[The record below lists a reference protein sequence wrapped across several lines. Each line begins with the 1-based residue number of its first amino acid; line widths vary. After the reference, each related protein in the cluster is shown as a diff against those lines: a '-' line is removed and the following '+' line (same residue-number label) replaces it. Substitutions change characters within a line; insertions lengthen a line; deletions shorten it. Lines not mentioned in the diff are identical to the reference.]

1 MSLTRKEDEASI
13 MMSRIAERE
22 AELTLRQLEEHFMC
36 ALCYEVL
43 AAPYALNP
51 GQCGHTFCALCIL
64 KWFFSRLHRACGGWH
79 ESVDCPICRSLL
91 IITPEGAVRAF
102 VTFPFV
108 PNRVAAATI
117 EALVEKLLELP
128 LCSQAKIKKEETEG
142 LWASQSRKDRGSECA
157 RKEEQSD
164 VKEPDKVSDA
174 LDVTVWR
181 EGGHMRAEWLKRD
194 REGKKEMAHLLK
206 CWCTMGSQEFVALKE
221 KLGV

>member
-1 MSLTRKEDEASI
+1 MI
-13 MMSRIAERE
+13 SRIAERE
-22 AELTLRQLEEHFMC
+22 AESTLRQLEEHFMC
-36 ALCYEVL
+36 ALCYEIL

-51 GQCGHTFCALCIL
+51 GHCGHTFCALCIL
-64 KWFFSRLHRACGGWH
+64 KWFFSRLHRPCGGWH
-79 ESVDCPICRSLL
+79 ESVDCPICRSVL
-91 IITPEGAVRAF
+91 ISTPEGAVRGLA
-102 VTFPFV
+102 TFPFV

-117 EALVEKLLELP
+117 ESLVEKLLELP

-142 LWASQSRKDRGSECA
+142 MWASQSRKDRGSECA

-164 VKEPDKVSDA
+164 DKQPDKMPDA
-174 LDVTVWR
+174 LDVTFWR

-194 REGKKEMAHLLK
+194 REGKKEMARLLE

>member
-1 MSLTRKEDEASI
+1 M
-13 MMSRIAERE
+13 
-22 AELTLRQLEEHFMC
+22 
-36 ALCYEVL
+36 
-43 AAPYALNP
+43 
-51 GQCGHTFCALCIL
+51 
-64 KWFFSRLHRACGGWH
+64 
-79 ESVDCPICRSLL
+79 
-91 IITPEGAVRAF
+91 

-117 EALVEKLLELP
+117 ESLVEKLIELP

-164 VKEPDKVSDA
+164 NKEPDKMSDA

-194 REGKKEMAHLLK
+194 RSVHFALLSMRRK
-206 CWCTMGSQEFVALKE
+206 FA
-221 KLGV
+221 